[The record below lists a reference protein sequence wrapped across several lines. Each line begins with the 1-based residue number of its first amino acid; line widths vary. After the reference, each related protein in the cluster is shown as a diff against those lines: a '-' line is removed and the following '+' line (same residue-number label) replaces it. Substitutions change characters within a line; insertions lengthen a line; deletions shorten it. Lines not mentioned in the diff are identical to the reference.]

1 MENETKL
8 DNKIDY
14 GILSSVFLLMIIGLA
29 SLYVALK
36 HDPNV
41 ESVLRP
47 MVSQGVWY
55 ILGAVC
61 VFSLMQLDS
70 EQLWK
75 LTPYFYAA
83 GVFILILVLVF
94 YDRQISDKVDAKSWF
109 RIGSFTFQPSE
120 VAKPAYIVMLA
131 RVTTLHNTK
140 YPQHNLHNDFILIF
154 KLIGWT
160 LPMVGLIVL
169 QPDLGTNLVFIAI
182 FLGIIIM
189 SGIMWQILV
198 PAFVALGGLIVGVLA
213 LVIFNQQFLEKLGF
227 KLYQFNRIFDWLNPT
242 SGSSSADQVL
252 NSIRAIGSGQL
263 LGKGFGVSQ
272 VYVPVRESDMIFSV
286 IGENFGFIGAC
297 ILIFIYFILIYQ
309 MLSTTVE
316 TKNEF
321 YAYISTGVIMMIL
334 FHVFENIGM
343 SIGLLPMTGV
353 PLPFISQGG
362 SNLLSNMIGI
372 GLVMSMKFH
381 YKNYM
386 FSRNSETFSS
396 TESESYIK

>member
-1 MENETKL
+1 MKNESKL

-14 GILSSVFLLMIIGLA
+14 GILFSVFLLVIIGMA
-29 SLYVALK
+29 ALYVSLM
-36 HDPNV
+36 HDPLNV
-41 ESVLRP
+41 SLIKP

-55 ILGAVC
+55 VFGAACMVA
-61 VFSLMQLDS
+61 VMQLDS
-70 EQLWK
+70 EQLWR

-83 GVFILILVLVF
+83 GIFLLILVLVF
-94 YDRQISDKVDAKSWF
+94 FDRQIAFDNGAKSWF

-131 RVTTLHNTK
+131 RITTLHNTR
-140 YPQHNLHNDFILIF
+140 YPTHSIHSDFVLIF
-154 KLIGWT
+154 ELIGWT
-160 LPMVGLIVL
+160 LPIIGLIML
-169 QPDLGTNLVFIAI
+169 QPDLGTTLVFVAI
-182 FLGIIIM
+182 FLGILIM

-198 PAFVALGGLIVGVLA
+198 PSFLAVGGLIGGVLA
-213 LVIFNQQFLEKLGF
+213 LVVFDQGFLIKLGF
-227 KLYQFNRIFDWLNPT
+227 KPYQFDRIFDWLNPT
-242 SGSSSADQVL
+242 SGSVSSNQVL
-252 NSIRAIGSGQL
+252 SSIQAIGSGQL
-263 LGKGFGVSQ
+263 WGKGFGVSQ

-286 IGENFGFIGAC
+286 IGENFGFIGSC
-297 ILIFIYFILIYQ
+297 VLIFIYFVLIYQ
-309 MLSTTVE
+309 MLSTTFE

-362 SNLLSNMIGI
+362 SNLLSNMIGV

-396 TESESYIK
+396 TEGEVYIK

>member
-140 YPQHNLHNDFILIF
+140 SVSYTHL
-154 KLIGWT
+154 T
-160 LPMVGLIVL
+160 LP
-169 QPDLGTNLVFIAI
+169 
-182 FLGIIIM
+182 
-189 SGIMWQILV
+189 
-198 PAFVALGGLIVGVLA
+198 
-213 LVIFNQQFLEKLGF
+213 
-227 KLYQFNRIFDWLNPT
+227 
-242 SGSSSADQVL
+242 
-252 NSIRAIGSGQL
+252 
-263 LGKGFGVSQ
+263 
-272 VYVPVRESDMIFSV
+272 
-286 IGENFGFIGAC
+286 
-297 ILIFIYFILIYQ
+297 
-309 MLSTTVE
+309 
-316 TKNEF
+316 TK
-321 YAYISTGVIMMIL
+321 A
-334 FHVFENIGM
+334 
-343 SIGLLPMTGV
+343 
-353 PLPFISQGG
+353 
-362 SNLLSNMIGI
+362 
-372 GLVMSMKFH
+372 
-381 YKNYM
+381 
-386 FSRNSETFSS
+386 
-396 TESESYIK
+396 